1 MNDEDNGL
9 LTIDELRSLAWKPL
23 HMATDC
29 VLDMMTQLQVD
40 LQAQADRVKKS
51 HFLATYRLTSQ
62 TRLHFSGFITY
73 VNNT

>member
-51 HFLATYRLTSQ
+51 FFCYIQTDLSDQTAFVQDSQLT
-62 TRLHFSGFITY
+62 
-73 VNNT
+73 